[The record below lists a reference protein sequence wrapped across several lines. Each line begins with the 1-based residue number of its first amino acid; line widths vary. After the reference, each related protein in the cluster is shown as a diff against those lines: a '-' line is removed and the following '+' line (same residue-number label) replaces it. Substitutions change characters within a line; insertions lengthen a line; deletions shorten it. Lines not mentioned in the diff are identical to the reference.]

1 MDTDPAE
8 RIRQGKKRVSRRS
21 LPATRHGL
29 NTDQF
34 VEDPKT
40 TAQKGPTYWTPT
52 WNLSG
57 DRRSIPA
64 TRSVDETD
72 PHMGHPTIIENTDP
86 STRIQDG
93 EESVNRRIIPVT
105 PNGEESVR
113 RRIIPATP
121 DGEETDQLGSVD
133 RRFIPAAPSDDTNYG
148 EDYPTDD
155 DLIGDGLL
163 DEDTT
168 PSNLPAL
175 EPIPEG
181 HTDEASDDDV
191 EANGYFTEQSGWDGN
206 SPPVGV
212 KTGIFSNPARR
223 AGHSSVIRTSDFSN
237 VPPVPDETTDP
248 VSLTTVTTS
257 VPVDPSDTPDPLPP
271 TATPVFTP
279 AQIEAIIAGDF
290 EGICRDDGC
299 RYRRQND
306 PRFE

>member
-1 MDTDPAE
+1 MNLTFERNNDETGPAPTRIDEIQDPMRIALNELTDQIDPVGIEDDSDDERVSPRRRVNKNTLPDPLKTIRLDDPDATTDFLDPTMKNTMNTDPAE
-8 RIRQGKKRVSRRS
+8 RIRQGKKRVSRRT

-40 TAQKGPTYWTPT
+40 TAQKGPTDWTPT

-72 PHMGHPTIIENTDP
+72 PHMGHPTIFENTDP

-93 EESVNRRIIPVT
+93 EESVSRRIIPVT

-121 DGEETDQLGSVD
+121 DGEETDHLGSVH
-133 RRFIPAAPSDDTNYG
+133 RRIIPATPSDDTNYG

-155 DLIGDGLL
+155 DLVGDSLL

-168 PSNLPAL
+168 PSTYPFSSRYLRDIRMKQAMMTWKL
-175 EPIPEG
+175 
-181 HTDEASDDDV
+181 TD
-191 EANGYFTEQSGWDGN
+191 
-206 SPPVGV
+206 
-212 KTGIFSNPARR
+212 I
-223 AGHSSVIRTSDFSN
+223 
-237 VPPVPDETTDP
+237 
-248 VSLTTVTTS
+248 
-257 VPVDPSDTPDPLPP
+257 
-271 TATPVFTP
+271 
-279 AQIEAIIAGDF
+279 
-290 EGICRDDGC
+290 
-299 RYRRQND
+299 
-306 PRFE
+306 